1 MQKMRKILRAV
12 SEKTALQTNQ
22 PTNQPTNQLLPVTPI
37 LKDLADTCLKS
48 PGWHQSKKPDMS
60 DSHRNTRVLCNYKL
74 KLPKF

>member
-22 PTNQPTNQLLPVTPI
+22 PTNQLLPVTPI
-37 LKDLADTCLKS
+37 LKDLADTGLKS

-60 DSHRNTRVLCNYKL
+60 DSHQNTRVLCNYKL

>member
-12 SEKTALQTNQ
+12 SEKTALQ
-22 PTNQPTNQLLPVTPI
+22 TNQPTNQLLPVTPI

>member
-12 SEKTALQTNQ
+12 SEKTALQ
-22 PTNQPTNQLLPVTPI
+22 TNQPTNQLLPVTPI

-60 DSHRNTRVLCNYKL
+60 DSHQNTRVLCNYKL

>member
-22 PTNQPTNQLLPVTPI
+22 PTNQLLPVTPI
-37 LKDLADTCLKS
+37 LKDLADTGLKS